1 MVVNVNRIKKVKVV
15 TNGHLVL
22 RRLHTLYHLDS
33 RTVTKN
39 KYFVVKLSNSL
50 AGVNKSIK
58 KIMR

>member
-1 MVVNVNRIKKVKVV
+1 MVVNVNRLKNVKIV
-15 TNGHLVL
+15 TNEHLVP